1 MGDDSPL
8 GGLGKT
14 AEQNRG
20 GPRRT
25 AEQNRSGPRR
35 TAEQNR
41 GGLLAACGGVRHV
54 R

>member
-20 GPRRT
+20 GLP
-25 AEQNRSGPRR
+25 
-35 TAEQNR
+35 
-41 GGLLAACGGVRHV
+41 AACGGVRHV